1 MRTPAAL
8 RVLNNRKGVGL
19 VMAIAVVVLISYI
32 AMEVSYDSLVE
43 YNVNANA
50 LNRLK
55 AYYAARAGVD
65 LSLLRIKIFQQ
76 ASGQFGKQMGGA
88 SEMLDEIWKFPF
100 AWPVPIP
107 PELSSVDKD
116 AINETLKD
124 SVMDASYSVTIEDE
138 GSKIDLGDL
147 NSPSKALQEAAHR
160 RLKQIFDGR
169 LQSDPEF
176 QKKYANYR
184 FDELI
189 NAIADWQ
196 TNKRDSLNGGDK
208 RTFYSDYPQDFPP
221 NRGFRTI
228 QEVRLV
234 PGMTEDFYELIEPA
248 ITIYGMKAINPNQTT
263 KDVLKSIDA
272 GITDEIADA
281 IIKRRDDPNLGGS
294 FKSKDDFWGFVKS
307 KNARLGDKAEDTP
320 LIFDKVWSF
329 RIKSIGEYAK
339 ASRQIEVVVMDLQS
353 IASTIKSYTDKE
365 KQQTQ
370 APGPQP
376 TPVQTNNQAQSQTA
390 PLPKGPPRIVYWS
403 EQ

>member
-1 MRTPAAL
+1 
-8 RVLNNRKGVGL
+8 
-19 VMAIAVVVLISYI
+19 MAIAVVVLISYI

-234 PGMTEDFYELIEPA
+234 PGMT
-248 ITIYGMKAINPNQTT
+248 
-263 KDVLKSIDA
+263 
-272 GITDEIADA
+272 
-281 IIKRRDDPNLGGS
+281 
-294 FKSKDDFWGFVKS
+294 
-307 KNARLGDKAEDTP
+307 
-320 LIFDKVWSF
+320 
-329 RIKSIGEYAK
+329 
-339 ASRQIEVVVMDLQS
+339 
-353 IASTIKSYTDKE
+353 
-365 KQQTQ
+365 
-370 APGPQP
+370 
-376 TPVQTNNQAQSQTA
+376 
-390 PLPKGPPRIVYWS
+390 
-403 EQ
+403 